1 MIGVVSVYQDCSDRI
16 NVEENG
22 QFSYVMFNRFSR
34 LGELRLLEW
43 LSGDISAI
51 IPPEP
56 YRSQKNRDWLAP
68 FLVKYSANLSDGSI
82 TRPSDYYLY
91 QDLYSLSGDT
101 SCDNT
106 EELVVVKQPVEVLSN
121 DKFYQRARTFISGLR
136 PSIKKPIAKQVG
148 KSFEFLPEELGSVTL
163 EYIRYPSFASIAT
176 VLDEVHNELIPDEAA
191 SVNYEWDEW
200 AREQLVFFIC
210 DAFANRTR
218 EQSLKTVNAMTNKT
232 IRESKT

>member
-1 MIGVVSVYQDCSDRI
+1 MAGVVSVYQDCSDRI

-43 LSGDISAI
+43 LSGDISAV

-68 FLVKYSANLSDGSI
+68 FLVKYSANLSNGSI

-101 SCDNT
+101 SCDDT
-106 EELVVVKQPVEVLSN
+106 EELVVVKQPVEILSN

-163 EYIRYPSFASIAT
+163 EYIRYPKFASIVTKIDT
-176 VLDEVHNELIPDEAA
+176 VYNEEVPNESLSI
-191 SVNYEWDEW
+191 NYEWDEW
-200 AREQLVFFIC
+200 ARELLVFFIC

-218 EQSLKTVNAMTNKT
+218 EQSLKAVNAMTNKT